1 MIPEGFILLRR
12 ILEEDAELNDNSQQ
26 GMIRR
31 ELVRFY
37 DKDKLKIRFTH
48 NCNS

>member
-1 MIPEGFILLRR
+1 MIPEAIGFILL

-31 ELVRFY
+31 
-37 DKDKLKIRFTH
+37 D
-48 NCNS
+48 

>member
-1 MIPEGFILLRR
+1 MIPEARVYFVERR

-31 ELVRFY
+31 
-37 DKDKLKIRFTH
+37 
-48 NCNS
+48 N